1 MGSFIDTT
9 AYTTQKGIH
18 MNMKTTQRPRPQ
30 YRSFRKLE
38 EEFDIV
44 RIKHDGTVE
53 NIGLNEKG
61 IRTTKTSANREEV
74 EIILRIPL
82 PTIKEGD
89 LISISQKEKSTTS
102 PSKQWEIQRIES
114 VGNHYKQTLHA
125 TKSNNN

>member
-1 MGSFIDTT
+1 
-9 AYTTQKGIH
+9 
-18 MNMKTTQRPRPQ
+18 MKTTKRPRPQ
-30 YRSFRKLE
+30 YQGFQKYQ

-44 RIKHDGTVE
+44 RIKQDGTIE

-61 IRTTKTSANREEV
+61 IRTTKTFPNEEV
-74 EIILRIPL
+74 VEIALRVPL

-89 LISISQKEKSTTS
+89 LISISQKEESTTS

-114 VGNHYKQTLHA
+114 VGNHYRQTLHA

>member
-1 MGSFIDTT
+1 
-9 AYTTQKGIH
+9 
-18 MNMKTTQRPRPQ
+18 MNMKTTQRPSPQ
-30 YRSFRKLE
+30 YQGFQNYE

-44 RIKHDGTVE
+44 RIKQDATVE

-61 IRTTKTSANREEV
+61 IRTTKTFLNKEDV
-74 EIILRIPL
+74 KIILQVPL

-102 PSKQWEIQRIES
+102 PSKQWEVQRIEG
-114 VGNHYKQTLHA
+114 VGNHYKQILHA